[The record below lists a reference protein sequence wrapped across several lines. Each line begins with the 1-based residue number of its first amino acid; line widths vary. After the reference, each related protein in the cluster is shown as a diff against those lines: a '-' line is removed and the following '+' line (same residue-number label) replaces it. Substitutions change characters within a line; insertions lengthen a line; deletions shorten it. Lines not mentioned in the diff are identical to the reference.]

1 MWRCPGHRVQLRN
14 GCQVSRRVMSEGK
27 MSSGERSRRRR
38 LSERA
43 QRGAANTP
51 CDEHTDEA
59 LRVLVRILAREAA
72 RELFERSCVSPKN
85 ENTAEDAQP

>member
-1 MWRCPGHRVQLRN
+1 
-14 GCQVSRRVMSEGK
+14 

-43 QRGAANTP
+43 QGDGANTP
-51 CDEHTDEA
+51 NGRYADEA